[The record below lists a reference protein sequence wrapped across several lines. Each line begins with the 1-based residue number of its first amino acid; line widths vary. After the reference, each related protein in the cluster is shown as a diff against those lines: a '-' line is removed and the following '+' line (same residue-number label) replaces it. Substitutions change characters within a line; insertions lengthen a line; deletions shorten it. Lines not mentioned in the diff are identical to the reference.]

1 MTARTVTRWA
11 FLWAATLAAVSLV
24 GAAVVG
30 RAL

>member
-1 MTARTVTRWA
+1 MNRLRWVC
-11 FLWAATLAAVSLV
+11 LWAPTLAAVSLV

>member
-1 MTARTVTRWA
+1 MNILRWVCLVA
-11 FLWAATLAAVSLV
+11 PTLAAVSLV

>member
-1 MTARTVTRWA
+1 MTARTVTRWVCLVA
-11 FLWAATLAAVSLV
+11 PTLAAVSLV